1 MKQNDSLKAGSRET
15 YRFLRLI
22 KRNRVLHWRTQYAW
36 NMPFSSGQRTRLL
49 DAELDRSIIYLIFS
63 FSRWAKLVNRN
74 MKLLNVS
81 HKRSLSQSIFLLFL
95 WQSICRVVR
104 ELNSCRRVNKLIS
117 PVPNLC
123 ESFRNRYPAP
133 CPLRGRCSSLYVNRY
148 F

>member
-36 NMPFSSGQRTRLL
+36 NMPFSSDQRTRLL

-74 MKLLNVS
+74 MKLLYVS
-81 HKRSLSQSIFLLFL
+81 HKRSLSQSMSAF
-95 WQSICRVVR
+95 
-104 ELNSCRRVNKLIS
+104 
-117 PVPNLC
+117 
-123 ESFRNRYPAP
+123 SFYFYDNRY
-133 CPLRGRCSSLYVNRY
+133 VE
-148 F
+148 